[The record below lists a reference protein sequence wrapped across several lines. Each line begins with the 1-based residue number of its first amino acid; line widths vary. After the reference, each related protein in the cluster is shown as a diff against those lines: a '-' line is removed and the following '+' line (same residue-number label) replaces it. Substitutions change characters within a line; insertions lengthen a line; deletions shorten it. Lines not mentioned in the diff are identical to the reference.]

1 MRMFQ
6 RLWCGGSIL
15 ALAGGIV
22 AAQAAP
28 PPPQQQSPPQT
39 RPQPAGPTML
49 TLAAVNGA
57 TLAGAPD
64 AKAAKPADAIDPVLI
79 RAEVLLDRANF
90 KPGVIDGRMGENVA
104 NAFSAYAKAHDL
116 PDTRILSPQLLQ
128 ALVSADGAPALKAYT
143 ITPEDLAGPWSPE
156 VGENFVK
163 MSEQQS
169 LNYSSAQEMLAAR
182 FHMDPELLK
191 ALNAQAD
198 FAKAGQVLTV
208 VDPGAAALPG
218 PVKRLVVDKAS
229 ASVTAFGGDG
239 KVMAVFPATVGSTER
254 PSPHGTWKIK
264 GVRQNPDYVYDPKKL
279 SWGPKR
285 AGKLHIPPGPK
296 NPVGVVWIALTARD
310 YGIHGAPDPRLV
322 GKTASHGCVRLTNWD
337 AEELSKAVKFG
348 VPVEFVG
355 ARGRSRRRAA

>member
-1 MRMFQ
+1 MGRVR
-6 RLWCGGSIL
+6 RLWCTGSVL
-15 ALAGGIV
+15 ALLGGAAV
-22 AAQAAP
+22 AHAAP
-28 PPPQQQSPPQT
+28 PSPPPERAQ
-39 RPQPAGPTML
+39 PQAGGPPVL

-57 TLAGAPD
+57 NVVAASEAKP
-64 AKAAKPADAIDPVLI
+64 AKAADATDPVLI

-104 NAFSAYAKAHDL
+104 NALSAYAKAHGL
-116 PDTRILSPQLLQ
+116 PDTRTLTPQLLQ
-128 ALVSADGAPALKAYT
+128 ALVSADGAPALKTYT
-143 ITPEDLAGPWSPE
+143 ITAEDVAGPWSPD

-163 MSEQQS
+163 MSEQSS
-169 LNYSSAQEMLAAR
+169 LNYTSAQEMLAAR
-182 FHMDPELLK
+182 FHMDPELIK
-191 ALNAQAD
+191 ALNPQAD
-198 FAKAGQVLTV
+198 LAKAGQVITV
-208 VDPGAAALPG
+208 VDPGAVALPG
-218 PVKRLVVDKAS
+218 PVRRLVVDKAT

-254 PSPHGTWKIK
+254 PSPHGTWKVK

-285 AGKLHIPPGPK
+285 AGKLHIPPGPR
-296 NPVGVVWIALTARD
+296 NPVGVVWIALTAPD

-355 ARGRSRRRAA
+355 ARRHAPRRAA